1 MLIVP
6 VPGGRRHARERCSA
20 CAIVFL
26 CVCVWLRERGGE
38 GGKGG
43 GKELIDRLC
52 KCILFYS
59 VLSAFQNPLLDIGLP

>member
-43 GKELIDRLC
+43 GKELIDYVSV
-52 KCILFYS
+52 FYS
-59 VLSAFQNPLLDIGLP
+59 IPFSQPFKIRCWT